1 MEKKIEI
8 FLLWMLVN
16 FWFLEILILGVFL
29 LIGFLGLV
37 FKIELL
43 ILVGILVWFVKFME
57 DGVVMFKWLV
67 LRNVCLVLMLFCML
81 L

>member
-1 MEKKIEI
+1 
-8 FLLWMLVN
+8 MLVN

-37 FKIELL
+37 FEIELL

>member
-1 MEKKIEI
+1 
-8 FLLWMLVN
+8 MLVN

-37 FKIELL
+37 FEIELL
-43 ILVGILVWFVKFME
+43 ILVGILVWFVNFME
-57 DGVVMFKWLV
+57 DGVDMFKWLV